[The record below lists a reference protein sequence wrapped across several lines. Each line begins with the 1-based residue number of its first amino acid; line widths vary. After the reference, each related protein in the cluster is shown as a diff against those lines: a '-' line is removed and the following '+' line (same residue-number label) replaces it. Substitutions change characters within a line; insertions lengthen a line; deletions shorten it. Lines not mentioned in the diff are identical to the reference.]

1 MFSGVFLV
9 SEQGDSLKNEMLEI
23 GHTVT
28 RFDARAKV
36 TGQERYA
43 IDHYGENLLWAGVKR
58 AGIPHGLIRS
68 IDVAAARALPGVVAV
83 LTREDI
89 TGANRQGIVHKDQ
102 PVLAGRK
109 VRHCGDPVVLV
120 LAEEREILRKALDC
134 IRVELEPLPGVFDPE
149 EALRPEAPR
158 VHDSGNVLLHAV
170 IQTGRGAAAFDECS
184 VVVEDSFEVP
194 SQDHAFL
201 ETQNGMARQKSDG
214 RIVMTVSTQA
224 PFRDRFEIAH
234 ALGLDVSQIR
244 VIGPYLGG
252 GFGGKD
258 GATVQCLLALA
269 ALHAGGRPVKMCWER
284 EESIVAGT
292 KRHAVRMHYRMGA
305 MADGTLHALQ
315 CRLYYDTGPYA
326 HLGGEV
332 MALGMEH
339 AGGPYRIPNVD
350 VEGWCVYTNNPIGGA
365 MRGFGVCQV
374 AFAFE
379 RMMDRLAEALSV
391 SRLDLRLQ
399 NALRRGDKNCS
410 GVTLVHSTGMV
421 PCLETLG
428 RHPLWLDRRDWKAC
442 AGSFKRRGVGLAAVF
457 NGMGYGR
464 GLPDSAIAKVE
475 LTSEG
480 RIRVYNGVSD
490 MGQGNGTAF
499 VQIAGEILC
508 QDVSHLELVQPDTDR
523 THPSGSS
530 SAGRTTYTY
539 GNALIQACQVLKE
552 KLLHRATLVLMLDEA
567 RGLELLPGRVRHLP
581 SGREVSLEVL
591 GRLFPEADRYAMS
604 QFVMPVTQ
612 DVPDT
617 GKAFTIGFP
626 HALFSYAAHLA
637 YVEVDELTGKI
648 DVREYLAVTEG
659 GRVLNPQG
667 FEQQVQGA
675 VAQGIGYGLMEE
687 VLLNDGKVLNP
698 NFTGYILPTS
708 LDIPEIASIAVETVE
723 ATGPFGMKGIGEVG
737 VNGPLPAI
745 TSAVADAL
753 GCNITR
759 SPLRADRVLR
769 EVLRPDEAKGSVG

>member
-1 MFSGVFLV
+1 MR
-9 SEQGDSLKNEMLEI
+9 NEMLAV
-23 GHTVT
+23 GHAVA
-28 RFDARAKV
+28 RFDAEAKV
-36 TGQERYA
+36 TGEEKYA
-43 IDHYGENLLWAGVKR
+43 LDHYGEDLLWAGVKR
-58 AGIPHGLIRS
+58 SGTAHGLIRS
-68 IDVAAARALPGVVAV
+68 IDRSEASALPGVFAI
-83 LTREDI
+83 LTRDDI
-89 TGANRQGIVHKDQ
+89 TGTNRQGIVHKDQ

-109 VRHCGDPVVLV
+109 VRHCGDPVALV
-120 LAEEREILRKALDC
+120 LAEDRDTLRRALDL
-134 IRVELEPLPGVFDPE
+134 IRLDLEPLSAVFDPE
-149 EALRPEAPR
+149 EAMKPEAPL
-158 VHDSGNVLLHAV
+158 VHDAGNILLHAA
-170 IQTGRGAAAFDECS
+170 IQNGKGKDAFEECA
-184 VVVEDSFEVP
+184 VVVEGSFEVP

-201 ETQNGMARQKSDG
+201 ETQNGIARRESDG
-214 RIVMTVSTQA
+214 RIVLTVSTQA
-224 PFRDRFEIAH
+224 PFRDRFEISH
-234 ALGLDVSQIR
+234 ALGFDVSDIR

-269 ALHAGGRPVKMCWER
+269 ALHAGGRPVKMWWER
-284 EESIVAGT
+284 EESFIAGT
-292 KRHAVRMHYRMGA
+292 KRHAVRMRYRMGA
-305 MADGTLHALQ
+305 LADGTLHALQ
-315 CRLYYDTGPYA
+315 CRLFYDTGPYA

-350 VEGWCVYTNNPIGGA
+350 IEGWCVYTNNPIGGA

-379 RMMDRLAEALSV
+379 RMMDRMATALSMN
-391 SRLDLRLQ
+391 RLDLRLR
-399 NALRRGDKNCS
+399 NGLRRGDRNCS

-421 PCLETLG
+421 PCLETLS
-428 RHPLWLDRRDWKAC
+428 RHPLWVRRGEWKEA
-442 AGSFKRRGVGLAAVF
+442 AGPFKRRGVGLAAVF

-475 LTSEG
+475 ITAEG
-480 RIRVYNGVSD
+480 KIRVYNGVSD
-490 MGQGNGTAF
+490 MGQGNGSAF

-508 QDVSHLELVQPDTDR
+508 QDASHVELIQPDTDR

-539 GNALIQACQVLKE
+539 GNALIQACQALKE
-552 KLLHRATLVLMLDEA
+552 KLLHRTALLLMLDES
-567 RGLELLPGRVRHLP
+567 RGLDLLPGKVCHLP
-581 SGREVSLEVL
+581 SGREVPLEQL
-591 GRLFPEADRYAMS
+591 GHLFPEADRFSIS
-604 QFVMPVTQ
+604 QFIMPVTQ

-617 GKAFTIGFP
+617 GKEFTIGFP

-648 DVREYLAVTEG
+648 EVREYLAITDG

-687 VLLNDGKVLNP
+687 VLLHEGKILNP
-698 NFTGYILPTS
+698 NFTSYILPTS

-745 TSAVADAL
+745 AGAVEDAL
-753 GCNITR
+753 GCCMNQ
-759 SPLRADRVLR
+759 SPLRADRVLAAMR
-769 EVLRPDEAKGSVG
+769 AGERKGEAG